1 MSLVRRRL
9 SLGAEA
15 LLREPILRREDLADA
30 QRASDVLRAAQ
41 TEAEALIAEAQTQC
55 QRALDQ
61 AAGEFWEQANHFL
74 QTLEDQR
81 QALQRLAVESAEA
94 MLTLALTPLFDG
106 TDVAER
112 GRGLINHLA
121 ASQSD
126 PCTAT
131 LRCPPE
137 LFADVQ
143 AWVADSRFAALW
155 QVREDSSMPAQTLRL
170 SSDAGEFDLDWPG
183 LVRCLLGQGD

>member
-1 MSLVRRRL
+1 MLVRRRL

-15 LLREPILRREDLADA
+15 LLREPILRHEDLADA
-30 QRASDVLRAAQ
+30 QRASDLLLAAQ
-41 TEAEALIAEAQTQC
+41 TEAEALIAEAQGQC
-55 QRALDQ
+55 QRSLDQ

-81 QALQRLAVESAEA
+81 LALQRSAVESAEA
-94 MLTLALTPLFDG
+94 LLTQALTQLFDD
-106 TDVAER
+106 TSVAER
-112 GRGLINHLA
+112 GRALINHLA
-121 ASQSD
+121 ASQSYA
-126 PCTAT
+126 CTAT
-131 LRCPPE
+131 LTCPPE

-143 AWVADSRFAALW
+143 AWVAGSRFAALW
-155 QVREDSSMPAQTLRL
+155 QLREDISMPAQTLRL